1 MSFKERNFKDIQG
14 IANDLDKI
22 KTNDEVFE
30 YYAVFM
36 EKFRE
41 LNVKDIVLRK
51 LLQERNEEKYNQIN
65 SDFYKFKDYSV
76 LLEDDQFNNH
86 DSYVNMMKKGTR
98 TTRKS
103 RRSCIL

>member
-51 LLQERNEEKYNQIN
+51 LLQERNEEKYN
-65 SDFYKFKDYSV
+65 
-76 LLEDDQFNNH
+76 
-86 DSYVNMMKKGTR
+86 
-98 TTRKS
+98 
-103 RRSCIL
+103 